1 MITMTHKERQ
11 KAGRLLAIKLLNDHV
26 PDDSPE
32 WRKVRDLLG
41 AKNESKPGPVG
52 SSKTKGNRQKKH
64 EMMARRKK
72 EYPKLIEKGYNN
84 AQMGKILKISRSVI
98 SHDLMRFGLQ
108 AHQRYHWRATN
119 TATGKTGYYTSPAAI
134 RSDTNVTK
142 ALWCI
147 DRQAVVGPWL
157 IERGCWYQ
165 DSKGVW
171 REAES

>member
-1 MITMTHKERQ
+1 MTHKERQ
-11 KAGRLLAIKLLNDHV
+11 TAGRLLATKLLDKRI
-26 PDDSPE
+26 PEDAPE
-32 WRKVRDLLG
+32 WQQVRELLG
-41 AKNESKPGPVG
+41 ASDESKPGPAP
-52 SSKTKGNRQKKH
+52 SPKAKGTRKKQH
-64 EMMARRKK
+64 EAMARRKK
-72 EYPKLIEKGYNN
+72 EYPKLIEEGYNN
-84 AQMGKILKISRSVI
+84 VQMEKKLGISRSVV

-119 TATGKTGYYTSPAAI
+119 TATGKTGYYTTPTAM

-165 DSKGVW
+165 DSQGNW
-171 REAES
+171 YEAPK

>member
-1 MITMTHKERQ
+1 MSTMTHKERQ
-11 KAGRLLAIKLLNDHV
+11 TVGRLLAVKLLDKRV
-26 PDDSPE
+26 PDDAPE
-32 WRKVRDLLG
+32 WQQVRELLG
-41 AKNESKPGPVG
+41 ASNESKPGPAT
-52 SSKTKGNRQKKH
+52 SSKVKGTRKKQH
-64 EMMARRKK
+64 EAMARRKK
-72 EYPKLIEKGYNN
+72 EYPKLIEEGYNN
-84 AQMGKILKISRSVI
+84 VQMEKILKISRSVV

-165 DSKGVW
+165 DSQGNW
-171 REAES
+171 YEAPK

>member
-11 KAGRLLAIKLLNDHV
+11 KAGRLLAAKLLDERL
-26 PDDSPE
+26 PEDAPE
-32 WRKVRDLLG
+32 WKQVRELLG
-41 AKNESKPGPVG
+41 ASNESKPGPAP
-52 SSKTKGNRQKKH
+52 SKVKGTRQKQH
-64 EMMARRKK
+64 EAMARRKK
-72 EYPKLIEKGYNN
+72 EYPKLIEEGYNN
-84 AQMGKILKISRSVI
+84 VQMEKILKISRSVV

-119 TATGKTGYYTSPAAI
+119 TATGKTGYYTTPTAM

-142 ALWCI
+142 ALWRI

-165 DSKGVW
+165 DANDNW
-171 REAES
+171 HEAPK

>member
-11 KAGRLLAIKLLNDHV
+11 KTGRLLAIKLLNKNV
-26 PDDSPE
+26 PDDSPD
-32 WRKVRDLLG
+32 WQKVRDLLG

-52 SSKTKGNRQKKH
+52 SSKAKGTRKKQH
-64 EMMARRKK
+64 EAMARRKR
-72 EYPKLIEKGYNN
+72 EYPKLIEEGYNN
-84 AQMGKILKISRSVI
+84 SQMEKILKISRSVV